1 MAALAGAPSS
11 MARHRPIS
19 SRAIVQRHS
28 AALTMEAWPGAS
40 LLADSRASQV
50 AELEVEGSTEAAGSM
65 EAEEVMAAEVTG
77 NEIDHDHANNR

>member
-1 MAALAGAPSS
+1 
-11 MARHRPIS
+11 
-19 SRAIVQRHS
+19 
-28 AALTMEAWPGAS
+28 MEAWPGAS